1 MVTQQ
6 RSGRSSTGIDHPP
19 SGSRTLDHLLETP
32 TNTRMISTSPKQGT
46 EIELLE
52 MLSKPMQHLDPT
64 KYVRDP
70 EDGARRGIL
79 KFSGEY
85 SMQVSFKCRFG
96 TEMHV
101 LIACRILT
109 LHPLILHRAD
119 EKRRKFWNTSL
130 PVFDSPSKNTCIEI
144 VNMALRC

>member
-6 RSGRSSTGIDHPP
+6 CSGRSSTGIGHPP
-19 SGSRTLDHLLETP
+19 SGSRTLDHLLGAP
-32 TNTRMISTSPKQGT
+32 TNTRMISTSAKQGT
-46 EIELLE
+46 EIELAE

-70 EDGARRGIL
+70 EDSARRGIL
-79 KFSGEY
+79 EFNGEY
-85 SMQVSFKCRFG
+85 SMQVSFKCGFG

-119 EKRRKFWNTSL
+119 KERRKFWNTSL
-130 PVFDSPSKNTCIEI
+130 PLFDSPSNNTCIEI
-144 VNMALRC
+144 VKMVLPC